1 MKTNTKDELIVA
13 NSLINLYNS
22 TYFDDQLYNEN
33 KENRNYNRTK
43 IAIQISNYLK
53 LNNEKYNYYFFE
65 KLINAF
71 KYFQKNNKENQPR
84 IPPDFLSILWKILN
98 KQEEL
103 YGLIINTNIVIIMDH
118 AFVDLNKTNDEIEI
132 ENKLLNLFK

>member
-1 MKTNTKDELIVA
+1 MKTYTKDELIVA

-22 TYFDDQLYNEN
+22 TYFNDQLYNEN
-33 KENRNYNRTK
+33 KEIRNYNRTR
-43 IAIQISNYLK
+43 IAIEISNYLK
-53 LNNEKYNYYFFE
+53 LNNTKYNYYFFE

-71 KYFQKNNKENQPR
+71 KYFQKNNKENHPR
-84 IPPDFLSILWKILN
+84 IPPDFLSILWQILK

-103 YGLIINTNIVIIMDH
+103 YGLIINSNIVIIMDH

>member
-1 MKTNTKDELIVA
+1 MVTHTKDELIVA

-22 TYFDDQLYNEN
+22 AYFDYQLYNEN
-33 KENRNYNRTK
+33 KEIRNYNRTR
-43 IAIQISNYLK
+43 IAIEISNYLK

-71 KYFQKNNKENQPR
+71 KYFQKNNKDNKPR
-84 IPPDFLSILWKILN
+84 IPPDFLSILWKILK

-103 YGLIINTNIVIIMDH
+103 NSLIINKNIVIIMDH
-118 AFVDLNKTNDEIEI
+118 AFIDLDKTNDEIEI
-132 ENKLLNLFK
+132 EDKLLNLYQ